1 MTQLQ
6 ITCNLLDRESLT
18 FSASLSFTGLAKYFE
33 RMHDPKPCS
42 GRNEGILLGDKN
54 PISRINSSYF
64 LRDIFT
70 PCRLWPSVC
79 LPGRAGV
86 SSHVIVDRG
95 RPRQ

>member
-18 FSASLSFTGLAKYFE
+18 FSASLRFTGLAKYFE
-33 RMHDPKPCS
+33 RMHDPNPCS
-42 GRNEGILLGDKN
+42 GRNEGILLGGDKN

-64 LRDIFT
+64 LRDIFL
-70 PCRLWPSVC
+70 RVVSGSVC

-86 SSHVIVDRG
+86 TSHVIVDRERG
-95 RPRQ
+95 Q

>member
-18 FSASLSFTGLAKYFE
+18 FSASLRFTGLAKYFE

-64 LRDIFT
+64 LRDIFSMSS
-70 PCRLWPSVC
+70 LAEC
-79 LPGRAGV
+79 LSPGPG
-86 SSHVIVDRG
+86 G
-95 RPRQ
+95 RDVTRDS